1 MMASWSDPYIS
12 NTALIGIIL
21 LVTLVVI
28 ALRFFWIAA
37 MLRVARD
44 TISGQRRKM
53 TPERWRSAAVMT
65 FGGPKGTIT
74 LSLMFTIPYYIAG
87 GAPFPMRDELIF
99 IASGVIIVT
108 LLLANFLLPLLAP
121 NRGKD
126 PSAEIIP
133 VTIDVLR
140 ATVEELTGRITPE
153 NRRAILMVIDQYTK
167 RIGRLQQ
174 RIGDTGSPG
183 IRAIADRSAALG
195 KGIRARPA
203 CRHQS
208 TSGGGYGHARAER
221 RNLRAHA

>member
-1 MMASWSDPYIS
+1 
-12 NTALIGIIL
+12 
-21 LVTLVVI
+21 
-28 ALRFFWIAA
+28 
-37 MLRVARD
+37 
-44 TISGQRRKM
+44 
-53 TPERWRSAAVMT
+53 
-65 FGGPKGTIT
+65 
-74 LSLMFTIPYYIAG
+74 MFTIPYYIAG

-174 RIGDTGSPG
+174 RIGDTDPQGFEQLQ
-183 IRAIADRSAALG
+183 IEAL
-195 KGIRARPA
+195 
-203 CRHQS
+203 H
-208 TSGGGYGHARAER
+208 
-221 RNLRAHA
+221 

>member
-1 MMASWSDPYIS
+1 M
-12 NTALIGIIL
+12 
-21 LVTLVVI
+21 
-28 ALRFFWIAA
+28 
-37 MLRVARD
+37 
-44 TISGQRRKM
+44 
-53 TPERWRSAAVMT
+53 
-65 FGGPKGTIT
+65 
-74 LSLMFTIPYYIAG
+74 
-87 GAPFPMRDELIF
+87 
-99 IASGVIIVT
+99 
-108 LLLANFLLPLLAP
+108 
-121 NRGKD
+121 
-126 PSAEIIP
+126 IP

-174 RIGDTGSPG
+174 RIGDTDPQGFEQ
-183 IRAIADRSAALG
+183 IADRSAALG

>member
-1 MMASWSDPYIS
+1 
-12 NTALIGIIL
+12 
-21 LVTLVVI
+21 
-28 ALRFFWIAA
+28 
-37 MLRVARD
+37 
-44 TISGQRRKM
+44 M

-126 PSAEIIP
+126 PSAEMIP

-174 RIGDTGSPG
+174 RIGDTDPQGFEQLQIERCIGKRNSCATDLPTPRR
-183 IRAIADRSAALG
+183 IRRR
-195 KGIRARPA
+195 IRPRK
-203 CRHQS
+203 S
-208 TSGGGYGHARAER
+208 
-221 RNLRAHA
+221 

>member
-1 MMASWSDPYIS
+1 
-12 NTALIGIIL
+12 
-21 LVTLVVI
+21 
-28 ALRFFWIAA
+28 
-37 MLRVARD
+37 
-44 TISGQRRKM
+44 
-53 TPERWRSAAVMT
+53 
-65 FGGPKGTIT
+65 
-74 LSLMFTIPYYIAG
+74 MFTIPYYIAG

-126 PSAEIIP
+126 PSAEMIP

-174 RIGDTGSPG
+174 RIGDTDPQGFEQLQ
-183 IRAIADRSAALG
+183 IEALHWE
-195 KGIRARPA
+195 KGIRARPT
-203 CRHQS
+203 CRHQGA
-208 TSGGGYGHARAER
+208 SGGGYGHARAER
-221 RNLRAHA
+221 RSLRAHA